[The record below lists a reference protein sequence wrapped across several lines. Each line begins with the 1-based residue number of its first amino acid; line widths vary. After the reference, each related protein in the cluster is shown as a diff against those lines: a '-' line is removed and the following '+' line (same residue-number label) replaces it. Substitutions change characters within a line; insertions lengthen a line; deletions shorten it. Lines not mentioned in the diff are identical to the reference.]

1 MNLGFHRLCRS
12 RNIAHGTTCRQ
23 PIPEA
28 DPMTTRTLP
37 SVPTLNQ
44 DARNRAVIMVL
55 LLATFV
61 VVLNETIMNVA
72 LPTLIVDFHITAGL
86 AQWLATG
93 FMLTMA
99 VVIPTTGFLLQRLTS
114 RAVFLLAMGT
124 FSIGT
129 LLAAA
134 APTFGVLLLARV
146 VQAVGTA
153 IMIPL
158 LFTTVMT
165 LIPAERRG
173 AMMGFVSIVIAVAPA
188 LGPTISGLILQSM
201 SWRFMFIFVLPFSL
215 AALAY
220 GLRTLVNFSEPRR
233 LSLDVISLPL
243 SALGF
248 GGIVYALSRLGDS
261 PTGLADPLVN
271 VPLLVSVLSLA
282 LFVWRQR
289 VLQHRDAPLLDF
301 RALRYPIFTLGVV
314 LIMLLSVAFFGGA
327 ILLPLY
333 LQEVRGLSTLQ
344 TGLLVLPGGVMMGLL
359 APSIGRLYDRIG
371 PAWLA
376 TPGAALLAL
385 SLWSFSRIDADTGV
399 PVLLVLHLV
408 MGTGLALTFTPLFTA
423 TTSPLPS
430 RLYAH
435 GSAIMNTFQQV
446 AGAAGTALLITV
458 MTGRTARAA
467 AEGMTLPLAQAE
479 GVRAAFGLATGIA
492 LILLVLAVFMRR
504 ATSTENAVEDEA
516 HVSVRH

>member
-1 MNLGFHRLCRS
+1 
-12 RNIAHGTTCRQ
+12 
-23 PIPEA
+23 
-28 DPMTTRTLP
+28 MTTHPRSSVALP
-37 SVPTLNQ
+37 HQ
-44 DARNRAVIMVL
+44 DARSRAVIMVL

-72 LPTLIVDFHITAGL
+72 LPTLILDFHVTASV

-124 FSIGT
+124 FSVGT

-134 APTFGVLLLARV
+134 APTFALLLLARV

-173 AMMGFVSIVIAVAPA
+173 ATMGFVSIVIAVAPA
-188 LGPTISGLILQSM
+188 LGPTISGLILQSL
-201 SWRFMFIFVLPFSL
+201 SWRFMFLFVLPFAL

-233 LSLDVISLPL
+233 LSLDVASLPL
-243 SALGF
+243 SAVGF
-248 GGIVYALSRLGDS
+248 GGLVYALSRLGES
-261 PTGLADPLVN
+261 PAGLTDPRVS
-271 VPLLVSVLSLA
+271 VPLLLSVLSLA
-282 LFVWRQR
+282 GFVWRQR
-289 VLQHRDAPLLDF
+289 ALQRQGTPLLDF
-301 RALRYPIFTLGVV
+301 RALRSPIFTLGVV

-333 LQEVRGLSTLQ
+333 LQDIRGLSTLQ

-385 SLWSFSRIDADTGV
+385 SLWRFSRVDAATGV
-399 PVLLVLHLV
+399 PVLLAMHLV
-408 MGTGLALTFTPLFTA
+408 MSVGLALTFTPLFTA
-423 TTSPLPS
+423 ATSPLPA

-435 GSAIMNTFQQV
+435 GSAIMNSFQQV

-458 MTGRTARAA
+458 MTGRTTRAA
-467 AEGMTLPLAQAE
+467 AAGLTLPLAHAE
-479 GVRAAFGLATGIA
+479 GGRAAFGLATGIA
-492 LILLVLAVFMRR
+492 LMLLLLAAFMRR
-504 ATSTENAVEDEA
+504 APAPQGTGDDERIVA
-516 HVSVRH
+516 AGH

>member
-1 MNLGFHRLCRS
+1 
-12 RNIAHGTTCRQ
+12 
-23 PIPEA
+23 
-28 DPMTTRTLP
+28 MTTRTLP
-37 SVPTLNQ
+37 AVPTSDQ

-72 LPTLIVDFHITAGL
+72 LPTLIADFHITTGV

-114 RAVFLLAMGT
+114 RAVFFLAMGT
-124 FSIGT
+124 FSLGT

-146 VQAVGTA
+146 VQAIGTA

-188 LGPTISGLILQSM
+188 LGPTISGLILQSL

-220 GLRTLVNFSEPRR
+220 GARALVNFSEPRR
-233 LSLDVISLPL
+233 LSLDVVSLPL

-248 GGIVYALSRLGDS
+248 GGIVYALSRLGES
-261 PTGLADPLVN
+261 PAGLADPLVS

-289 VLQHRDAPLLDF
+289 VLQRQDAPLLDF
-301 RALRYPIFTLGVV
+301 RALSYPIFTLGVV
-314 LIMLLSVAFFGGA
+314 LIILLSVAFFGGA

-333 LQEVRGLSTLQ
+333 LQEVRGLNTLQ

-385 SLWSFSRIDADTGV
+385 SLWSFSQINADTSV
-399 PVLLVLHLV
+399 PILLALHLL
-408 MGTGLALTFTPLFTA
+408 MSTGLALTFTPLFTA

-458 MTGRTARAA
+458 MTGRTTRAV
-467 AEGMTLPLAQAE
+467 AEGLALPLARAE
-479 GVRAAFGLATGIA
+479 GVRAAFGMATGIA
-492 LILLVLAVFMRR
+492 VLLLFLAVFMRR
-504 ATSTENAVEDEA
+504 SASAEGAADEEKRA
-516 HVSVRH
+516 HAGAGH